1 MKLKLLTGAIATSI
15 ALSGCVIAVDT
26 GSSKRNQQSSSQSVV
41 TSSSTL
47 SASVAKDQ
55 VLPTPDVVEE
65 LANGL
70 KVIIV
75 KTDYPDV
82 VSMNIPVSTGS
93 RNEVEAGKTGF
104 AHFFEHMMF
113 KGTPNYPQ
121 AKYDEILKNAG
132 VDNRAYTTD
141 DYTNYYTTF
150 SKEHLKTMLMLEAD
164 RFQNLVYSEA
174 QFKTEALTVKGE
186 YLKNTANP
194 IRKLLEASRKIAFT
208 EHTYQ
213 HTTMGFFEDIE
224 AMPEQMEYA
233 GTFFERFYKPQNVS
247 IVITGDIDPQETLK
261 WVKQYWG
268 EWQKG
273 HYLADIKQEPKQT
286 AAKYQH
292 VKFDGMPGH
301 WIMQGFHGC

>member
-1 MKLKLLTGAIATSI
+1 VKLKLLTGAIATSI
-15 ALSGCVIAVDT
+15 ALPGCVIAVDT

-41 TSSSTL
+41 TSSSTP

-141 DYTNYYTTF
+141 DYTTF

-224 AMPEQMEYA
+224 AMPE
-233 GTFFERFYKPQNVS
+233 
-247 IVITGDIDPQETLK
+247 
-261 WVKQYWG
+261 
-268 EWQKG
+268 
-273 HYLADIKQEPKQT
+273 
-286 AAKYQH
+286 
-292 VKFDGMPGH
+292 
-301 WIMQGFHGC
+301 